1 MSYHQ
6 GMKNGVGGSVITFLN
21 EIWSIGAEGKP
32 ASLRRQIGL
41 SNQVGILGALGTLP
55 YQTFYLLHDIATYWL
70 VFSANIL
77 FIAAYVSVVLSNL
90 VGRHSLARDL
100 ALLTASGQIFVVT
113 GLVSSASGVQLF
125 YFSVG
130 AFLAL
135 AYSRMNARRFW
146 LQSLGIG
153 VLFIICQFLFT
164 PARALTPVPS
174 PYVDFIFGGSVLGVL
189 ALSAV
194 VAYLYRAAI
203 DQAEFDMVLNNRKL
217 TTLSTTDTLTGL
229 ANRRKLDETLSRE
242 WDRMRRSGLP
252 LSFVMCD
259 VDHFKIYNDNLG
271 HQAGDV
277 CLQKVATAMQAA
289 LVRPGDLVAR
299 YGGEEFAVVLPD
311 TDAQGAHQVA
321 ETLRQAVGA
330 LRIPHVPEKGVAFL
344 SVSLGVTC
352 SAEGSPADSPT
363 ILLRKAD
370 EALYLAKASGRDQVV
385 YLPLQAQQVS
395 AES

>member
-1 MSYHQ
+1 
-6 GMKNGVGGSVITFLN
+6 
-21 EIWSIGAEGKP
+21 
-32 ASLRRQIGL
+32 
-41 SNQVGILGALGTLP
+41 
-55 YQTFYLLHDIATYWL
+55 
-70 VFSANIL
+70 
-77 FIAAYVSVVLSNL
+77 
-90 VGRHSLARDL
+90 
-100 ALLTASGQIFVVT
+100 
-113 GLVSSASGVQLF
+113 
-125 YFSVG
+125 
-130 AFLAL
+130 
-135 AYSRMNARRFW
+135 
-146 LQSLGIG
+146 
-153 VLFIICQFLFT
+153 
-164 PARALTPVPS
+164 
-174 PYVDFIFGGSVLGVL
+174 
-189 ALSAV
+189 
-194 VAYLYRAAI
+194 
-203 DQAEFDMVLNNRKL
+203 MVLNNRKL